1 MKCQHCDIE
10 MVYIYGVSMVDPCAT
25 EFRGATGEK
34 YGTPLDLMY
43 CPKCGTV
50 KAMEHRNEGKDL

>member
-10 MVYIYGVSMVDPCAT
+10 MVYIYGVSMADPCAT
-25 EFRGATGEK
+25 EFRGNTGEK

-50 KAMEHRNEGKDL
+50 KAIEHQTEEKDV